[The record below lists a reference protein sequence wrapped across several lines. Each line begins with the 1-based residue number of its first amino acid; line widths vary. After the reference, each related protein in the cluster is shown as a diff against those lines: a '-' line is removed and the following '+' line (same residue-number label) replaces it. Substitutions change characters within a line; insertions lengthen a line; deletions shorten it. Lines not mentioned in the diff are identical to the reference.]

1 MNPKKKKII
10 GKNYDTKKKTNFKIG
25 KKYLIVNLMLGL
37 VGGIRPIT
45 RGFPRLVKHKSLDR
59 DNG

>member
-1 MNPKKKKII
+1 MIRKKKPISKLE
-10 GKNYDTKKKTNFKIG
+10 
-25 KKYLIVNLMLGL
+25 KKYLIENLMLGL

-45 RGFPRLVKHKSLDR
+45 RGFPRLVKHISLDR